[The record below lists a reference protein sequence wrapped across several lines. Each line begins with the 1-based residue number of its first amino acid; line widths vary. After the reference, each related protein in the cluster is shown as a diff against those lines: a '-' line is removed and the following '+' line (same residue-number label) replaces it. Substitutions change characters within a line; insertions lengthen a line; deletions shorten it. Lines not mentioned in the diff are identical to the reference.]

1 MSHFI
6 YTDFALFS
14 TGKAAPESAGNGDLF
29 SQHGELY
36 VVLGQGAVN
45 NVEPF
50 LPRWSLLFVGTGADL
65 QKSFL
70 PALSES
76 FDDLSSRS
84 QVFTSSAAAERH
96 IRKLFL
102 ESRTLTLDR
111 LHSMGIVG
119 YSWSAD
125 IYQVLKTSN
134 DIAGFPVSYTDCGEV
149 RFGYLLGDQS
159 DLDLL
164 IMQVCSATETVR
176 GAQWFARPELHA
188 RDNRPAVAGF

>member
-1 MSHFI
+1 VSHFI

-14 TGKAAPESAGNGDLF
+14 TGKAAPVAAGNGDLF
-29 SQHGELY
+29 SDHGELY
-36 VVLGQGAVN
+36 VVLGQGAAN

-50 LPRWSLLFVGTGADL
+50 VPRWSLLFVGTGGDL

-76 FDDLSSRS
+76 FGDLGSRS
-84 QVFTSSAAAERH
+84 QVFAGGQAAEQH

-102 ESRTLTLDR
+102 EARTLTLDR
-111 LHSMGIVG
+111 LHSLGIVG
-119 YSWSAD
+119 YSWSSD
-125 IYQVLKTSN
+125 VYQVLKTSN
-134 DIAGFPVSYTDCGEV
+134 HIGGLPVPYTDCGEE

-164 IMQVCSATETVR
+164 IEQASSVTETVR
-176 GAQWFARPELHA
+176 GVQWFARPELHA
-188 RDNRPAVAGF
+188 HDKRRAVAGF